1 MLSNNTIQQL
11 KHKSIVLFLLCLF
24 FAYSNF
30 SIAQKAVYNIDKK
43 YSPEQLKQDLDVLE
57 KRLKHFHPDP
67 YHYITKDSLH
77 LYVENMKNQIT
88 DSLNEFQFRFYVRQI
103 IAKIGCGHTAAI
115 PSKQYTKNINALN
128 RPMFP
133 ANLWIL
139 DSNKL
144 IVKQYVLKD
153 KKLQKGDEI
162 LSINGNKPKD
172 IIEKMYSTF
181 SSDGLNTTY
190 KKQNLSLDRFKYFYA
205 AAYKPDSTYALQVR
219 TLKGDTQNI
228 EVNHI
233 GSKVDTLKLYA
244 VNDKSII
251 YRNSKVKFK
260 IDTVCKNLAIMDIDN
275 FAGKKWRRVIR
286 KSFKYLK
293 SHPEI
298 TNLAIDLRDNGG
310 GKVGK
315 GTYLLT
321 YLLPKA
327 FSMPFGR
334 TPNLLPFNPIIKMSF
349 GSRLTIL
356 SFGTY
361 PISWLKKGRWTHYF
375 FALPR
380 KRNHFNGNV
389 YVITN
394 GRSFSMSG
402 VTASYLKFKAGAKT
416 IGEETGGTQT
426 GSNAMMSGRVI
437 LPNTGSIVQIPLY
450 HLNHAINVPDT
461 KRGIMPDYPVN
472 YSVFDK
478 IMNKDK
484 EVEKLRVLCK

>member
-1 MLSNNTIQQL
+1 LLSNNTIQQL

-30 SIAQKAVYNIDKK
+30 SIAQKVVYNIDKK

-77 LYVENMKNQIT
+77 LYVEKMKNQIT

-103 IAKIGCGHTAAI
+103 IAKIGCGHTAAV

-144 IVKQYVLKD
+144 FVKQYVLKD

-205 AAYKPDSTYALQVR
+205 AAYKPDSIYALQVR

-244 VNDKSII
+244 VIDKSII
-251 YRNSKVKFK
+251 YRNSKAKFK
-260 IDTVCKNLAIMDIDN
+260 IDTICKNLAILDIDN
-275 FAGKKWRRVIR
+275 FAGKKWRKVIR

-293 SHPEI
+293 AHPEI

-361 PISWLKKGRWTHYF
+361 PISWLKKDRWTHYF

-426 GSNAMMSGRVI
+426 GSNAMISGRVI

-461 KRGIMPDYPVN
+461 KRGLMPDYPIN

-484 EVEKLRVLCK
+484 ELEKLRKICK

>member
-1 MLSNNTIQQL
+1 LLNNWNIRQL
-11 KHKSIVLFLLCLF
+11 KNKSIVFLLLCLLS
-24 FAYSNF
+24 ARTNF
-30 SIAQKAVYNIDKK
+30 SFAQKAVYNIDQK
-43 YSPEQLKQDLDVLE
+43 YSPTQLKQDLDVLE

-77 LYVENMKNQIT
+77 FYVENIKNQIT

-103 IAKIGCGHTAAI
+103 VAKIGCGHTAAI
-115 PSKQYTKNINALN
+115 PSKNYTKNINALN

-144 IVKQYVLKD
+144 YVKQYILKD

-162 LSINGNKPKD
+162 ISINGNKAKD
-172 IIEKMYSTF
+172 VIEKMYSTF

-205 AAYKPDSTYALQVR
+205 AAYKPDSNYTLQIR
-219 TLKGDTQNI
+219 TLKGDTQNV

-233 GSKVDTLKLYA
+233 GSKFDTLKLQA
-244 VNDKSII
+244 VYDKSII
-251 YRNSKVKFK
+251 YKNSKAKFK
-260 IDTVCKNLAIMDIDN
+260 VDTICKNLAILDIDN
-275 FAGKKWRRVIR
+275 FAGKKWRRMIK

-293 SHPEI
+293 NHPEI
-298 TNLAIDLRDNGG
+298 TNLAIDVRDNGG

-327 FSMPFGR
+327 FSLPFGR
-334 TPNLLPFNPIIKMSF
+334 TPNLLPLNPKIKMSF

-361 PISWLKKGRWTHYF
+361 PISWFKKGRWTHYF

-402 VTASYLKFKAGAKT
+402 VTASYLKYKAGAKT
-416 IGEETGGTQT
+416 IGEETGGTQI
-426 GSNAMMSGRVI
+426 GSNAMISGRVI

-461 KRGIMPDYPVN
+461 KRGLMPDYPVN

-478 IMNKDK
+478 TMNKDK
-484 EVEKLRVLCK
+484 EVEKLRELCK

>member
-1 MLSNNTIQQL
+1 MRNKHNINQL
-11 KHKSIVLFLLCLF
+11 NYKSIAAFLLCLLL
-24 FAYSNF
+24 ACTNF
-30 SIAQKAVYNIDKK
+30 SFAQKAIYNIDQK
-43 YSPEQLKQDLDVLE
+43 YSPAQLKQDLDVLE

-103 IAKIGCGHTAAI
+103 IAKIGCGHTAAV
-115 PSKQYTKNINALN
+115 PSKQYTKHINALN

-144 IVKQYVLKD
+144 YVKQYVLKD

-251 YRNSKVKFK
+251 YRNSKAKFK

-310 GKVGK
+310 GKVSK

-356 SFGTY
+356 SFGIY
-361 PISWLKKGRWTHYF
+361 PISWVKKGRWTHYF

-416 IGEETGGTQT
+416 IGEETGGAQI
-426 GSNAMMSGRVI
+426 GSNAMISGRVI
-437 LPNTGSIVQIPLY
+437 LPNTSSIVQIPLY
-450 HLNHAINVPDT
+450 HLTHAIKVIDT

-484 EVEKLRVLCK
+484 EVEKLRELCR